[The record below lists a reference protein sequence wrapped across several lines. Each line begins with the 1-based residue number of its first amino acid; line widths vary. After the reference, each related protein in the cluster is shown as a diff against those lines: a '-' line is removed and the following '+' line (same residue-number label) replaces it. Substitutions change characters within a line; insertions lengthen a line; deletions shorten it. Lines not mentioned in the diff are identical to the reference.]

1 MSDSPACHGGGDTV
15 ARATGIGRGKL
26 ARTGARLLI
35 VGPANAGKSALFTRF
50 AKSYAVSANYPQ
62 TTIETLVRQVYV
74 GDVPVQLVDTPGVGG
89 LSIQSDDERL
99 TRDLLL
105 NGEYEGLLVC
115 ADVTRMKR
123 SLALVAQL
131 AELGKPMVVA
141 LNMVDEAA
149 RKGFVIDPAPLAETL
164 GVPVVSTAASIG
176 VGIDELTAVA
186 VALTP
191 PTPPVVYKKAIE
203 NALRG
208 LTSLFPE
215 ARPASRGELTLFLTE
230 DPAATD
236 RIRSDYGE
244 DILYKAALIR
254 SELKKVIPA
263 TSLRLAIFA
272 AREMWADRMADR
284 IVSGRPLT
292 PSGMAQSM
300 AWASRHPVW
309 GWPIMLAIMYATYQG
324 VAHVATFMADTLDG
338 VIFGPIV
345 ARLDEWLT
353 IPQLNEFLIGD
364 FGLLTMGVMNA
375 VVTVVPILIVFFG
388 ILNLLEDVGYLPN
401 LSVMANRTLSK
412 VGLTGKASLSLA
424 LGLGCNT
431 MATMTS
437 RMMETKRERI
447 IVSFLIALGVP
458 CAVQLGIL
466 IAILS
471 TAPFAALLLVI
482 GTVMATQIVTGLI
495 LNRMLPPERHGDF
508 ILELPPFRT
517 PVWRFTL
524 LKTYYRVK
532 WFLYEATPLFMLG
545 AVIMFVLEKTGG
557 LVVIERF
564 FDPIIT
570 GFLALPIQATE
581 VFILVLS
588 RRELGAAYFKDMVDA
603 GMVDFY
609 QVVVGLTVMT
619 LFIPCISNTMVMIK
633 ELGPR
638 WAISINLGI
647 VAIATL
653 VGGALN
659 QFVRAIF

>member
-1 MSDSPACHGGGDTV
+1 
-15 ARATGIGRGKL
+15 
-26 ARTGARLLI
+26 
-35 VGPANAGKSALFTRF
+35 
-50 AKSYAVSANYPQ
+50 
-62 TTIETLVRQVYV
+62 
-74 GDVPVQLVDTPGVGG
+74 
-89 LSIQSDDERL
+89 
-99 TRDLLL
+99 
-105 NGEYEGLLVC
+105 
-115 ADVTRMKR
+115 
-123 SLALVAQL
+123 
-131 AELGKPMVVA
+131 
-141 LNMVDEAA
+141 
-149 RKGFVIDPAPLAETL
+149 
-164 GVPVVSTAASIG
+164 
-176 VGIDELTAVA
+176 
-186 VALTP
+186 
-191 PTPPVVYKKAIE
+191 
-203 NALRG
+203 
-208 LTSLFPE
+208 
-215 ARPASRGELTLFLTE
+215 
-230 DPAATD
+230 
-236 RIRSDYGE
+236 
-244 DILYKAALIR
+244 
-254 SELKKVIPA
+254 
-263 TSLRLAIFA
+263 
-272 AREMWADRMADR
+272 
-284 IVSGRPLT
+284 
-292 PSGMAQSM
+292 MAQSM